1 MTDIIFTVATEF
13 GVKGYH
19 AGLVTYVGTLD
30 EVKAKLEKAS
40 VDFARKLSDAEED
53 DGDLRRFCPSF
64 GNGYPMLNSLGGAE
78 QGEDFDITILKVT
91 GTKTVVTENEY
102 DYHTDAYIALREA
115 AGEEI
120 VEGFDS
126 RVYRLNALGA
136 QQRRCLE
143 EAHRRMTTFHS
154 GNDPLLAWSGLGH
167 KTEYKTTVAD
177 GFMRWAS
184 YLGKEPAD
192 RQQGWLILTEKG
204 LEMLKLMGLEL
215 QQKT

>member
-1 MTDIIFTVATEF
+1 MTDIIFTVETEF

-19 AGLVTYVGTLD
+19 TGLVTYVGTLD

-78 QGEDFDITILKVT
+78 QGEDFDITILSVKST
-91 GTKTVVTENEY
+91 QTVVTEVKF
-102 DYHTDAYIALREA
+102 DYHSPFYTALRGA

-126 RVYRLNALGA
+126 RAYRLNALGA

-177 GFMRWAS
+177 GLMRWADH
-184 YLGKEPAD
+184 LGKEPPA
-192 RQQGWLILTEKG
+192 RQQGWLVLTEKG
-204 LEMLKLMGLEL
+204 VDMLKLMGLPV
-215 QQKT
+215 